1 MWFRVITDWQP
12 WDRVMELVS
21 RPTCCVW
28 SRWCITFIWRKKKK
42 ECHVT
47 NMIGWKSVLEKDLT
61 TYTCVN
67 NVIKMWTPLLISCTE
82 YQTLGQVS
90 PQKGVIHWT
99 SGSISPFLLFFFLF
113 KPPLSVVN
121 MAAAAA
127 RSKVVNVLKVLQS
140 GAGSCPCHS
149 HAHSHNHLPTTKS
162 FNSLLSYGR
171 NFASANES
179 TDYAFEMA
187 ASNIRFGPGVTR

>member
-1 MWFRVITDWQP
+1 M
-12 WDRVMELVS
+12 
-21 RPTCCVW
+21 
-28 SRWCITFIWRKKKK
+28 
-42 ECHVT
+42 
-47 NMIGWKSVLEKDLT
+47 
-61 TYTCVN
+61 Y
-67 NVIKMWTPLLISCTE
+67 LLISCTE
-82 YQTLGQVS
+82 YQTWVS
-90 PQKGVIHWT
+90 PQKGVTNLTFGFI
-99 SGSISPFLLFFFLF
+99 PPLFFFSF
-113 KPPLSVVN
+113 FCQTTPLRCEYLYT

-149 HAHSHNHLPTTKS
+149 HAHSHNHLPTAKS